1 MSFLTKSLVDQ
12 RTTLIT
18 QPGDLQPT
26 ATAVSGLGAV
36 GGLAGATP
44 KTVTFDAV
52 VQEAHE
58 HRNLITEN
66 PIEDGSIVSDHKTKL
81 PFVLNISGL
90 LTDTPIAKNIPLFG
104 AIFSSEGRARK
115 LMDSIVKIDEEDV
128 LFTIITGIKAYKN
141 LLFEELTPQRGS
153 EDSAVRFQAKCKQIQ
168 AVTKSGEFF
177 TDVSSDVQHTVFG
190 IVSEGVVIPTLF

>member
-1 MSFLTKSLVDQ
+1 MSFIVKSFIDQ

-18 QPGDLQPT
+18 QPGDLQPST
-26 ATAVSGLGAV
+26 GAAPVLGPF
-36 GGLAGATP
+36 GGIDIP
-44 KTVTFDAV
+44 KSITFDAV
-52 VQEAHE
+52 VQESHE

-81 PFVLNISGL
+81 PFVLNMSGL

-115 LMDSIVKIDEEDV
+115 LMDDIVNVDNENV
-128 LFTIITGIKAYKN
+128 LFTIITGMKAYKN

-153 EDSAVRFQAKCKQIQ
+153 EDSGIRFQAKCKQIQ
-168 AVTKSGEFF
+168 AVSKSGEFF
-177 TDVSSDVQHTVFG
+177 TDVSSDVQHTAFG
-190 IVSEGVVIPTLF
+190 IIGGGIVVPF

>member
-1 MSFLTKSLVDQ
+1 MSFLVKSFIDQ

-18 QPGDLQPT
+18 QPGVLQKDSGSGFSL
-26 ATAVSGLGAV
+26 VSS
-36 GGLAGATP
+36 TP

-52 VQEAHE
+52 VQESHE

-104 AIFSSEGRARK
+104 AINSSEGRARK
-115 LMDSIVKIDEEDV
+115 LMDDIVKIDEEDI

-153 EDSAVRFQAKCKQIQ
+153 EDSAVRFQAKCKQVQ
-168 AVTKSGEFF
+168 VVTKSGEFF
-177 TDVSSDVQHTVFG
+177 TDVSADVQHTVFG
-190 IVSEGVVIPTLF
+190 IASEGVVIPTLF

>member
-1 MSFLTKSLVDQ
+1 MSFLSKHYIDQ

-18 QPGDLQPT
+18 QPGDLQP
-26 ATAVSGLGAV
+26 ATGVGAL

-44 KTVTFDAV
+44 KIITFDAV
-52 VQEAHE
+52 VQESHE

-66 PIEDGSIVSDHKTKL
+66 PIEDGSIVSDHKTAL

-115 LMDSIVKIDEEDV
+115 LMDDIVKIDGENV
-128 LFTIITGIKAYKN
+128 LFTIITGMKAYKN

-168 AVTKSGEFF
+168 AVSKSGEFF
-177 TDVSSDVQHTVFG
+177 TDVSADVQHTVFG
-190 IVSEGVVIPTLF
+190 IASEGIVVPSLF

>member
-1 MSFLTKSLVDQ
+1 MSFLVKSFIDQ

-18 QPGDLQPT
+18 QPGVLQKDSG
-26 ATAVSGLGAV
+26 AGFSLVSS
-36 GGLAGATP
+36 TP

-52 VQEAHE
+52 VQESHE

-104 AIFSSEGRARK
+104 AINSSEGRARK

-141 LLFEELTPQRGS
+141 LLFEELTPQKGS
-153 EDSAVRFQAKCKQIQ
+153 EDSAVRFQAKCKQVQ
-168 AVTKSGEFF
+168 VVTKSGEFF
-177 TDVSSDVQHTVFG
+177 TDVSADVQHTVFG
-190 IVSEGVVIPTLF
+190 IASEGVVIPTLF